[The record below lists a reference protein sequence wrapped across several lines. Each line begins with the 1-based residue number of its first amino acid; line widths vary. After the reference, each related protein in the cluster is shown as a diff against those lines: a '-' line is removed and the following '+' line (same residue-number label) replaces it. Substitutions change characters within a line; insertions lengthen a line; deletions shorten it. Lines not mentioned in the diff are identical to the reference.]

1 VGTSFKHGVVTFD
14 LILFALSQ
22 LIVESLKSFWS
33 LVTGESWSIEDLNKF
48 LESLNFLVNVIDL
61 MNNSDI
67 LWLKNTNLLLKDL
80 NLLND
85 GMFLMSQVNN
95 SLSNVLRFSNNL
107 LDILLGDWFRN
118 WLGNSSDSSLNVN
131 NLLN

>member
-1 VGTSFKHGVVTFD
+1 MGTSFKHGVVTFD

-85 GMFLMSQVNN
+85 GNFLMSQVNN

>member
-85 GMFLMSQVNN
+85 GNFLMSQVNN

>member
-1 VGTSFKHGVVTFD
+1 MGTSFKHGVVTFD